1 MRDKKVF
8 VIAVFF
14 SCILLVFHLSEQG
27 RASVPLRDCET
38 CHTIYPE
45 MMAVKDDKKIKD
57 IQTAHCVNCHTNTTG
72 DTIKI
77 LGSFRV
83 PVVYNTTKEL
93 ASLLAGGNFYY
104 AANYGDKKGHNIHG
118 ITNIDANF
126 PGLPPGYD
134 RSLDPSAVGYNKNKP
149 LSCAGSNGCHGDRNI
164 ENPFAAIMGA
174 HHGIDFPIDG
184 TETARSY
191 RYLRITSKVK
201 GSEVKDSKVKGV
213 VGLEHD
219 NWGQNSTPSKHNE
232 YSLSMNRLCVSCHG
246 NFHGRDKQMTWFRH
260 PVGVA
265 IPNKGEFKGYITY
278 NLDAPV
284 GRKDVPEASN
294 LDAPVGRKDV
304 PEASGKAVRHGSDV
318 VVCLSCHM
326 AHGSPYNSSLRW
338 DFDIISTGG
347 SKEGERGG
355 CFICHTKK

>member
-45 MMAVKDDKKIKD
+45 MTEKGDYKKVLL
-57 IQTAHCVNCHTNTTG
+57 APCVSCHANTTG

-77 LGSFRV
+77 LGEFRI
-83 PVVYNTTKEL
+83 PAVYNTKEP

-104 AANYGDKKGHNIHG
+104 VANYGDKKGHNIDK
-118 ITNIDANF
+118 IANVDANF

-134 RSLDPSAVGYNKNKP
+134 RALDPSAVGYNKNKP
-149 LSCAGSNGCHGDRNI
+149 LTCAGSNGCHGNRNI
-164 ENPFAAIMGA
+164 ENSFAAMMGA
-174 HHGIDFPIDG
+174 HHAIDFPIDG
-184 TETARSY
+184 TTIAMSY
-191 RYLRITSKVK
+191 RYLRITP
-201 GSEVKDSKVKGV
+201 KVKGV

-232 YSLSMNRLCVSCHG
+232 YSLSINRLCVSCHG
-246 NFHGRDKQMTWFRH
+246 NFHGRAQQKAGFRH
-260 PVGVA
+260 PVGVT

-284 GRKDVPEASN
+284 GRKDVPEAS
-294 LDAPVGRKDV
+294 GKDV
-304 PEASGKAVRHGSDV
+304 SHGSDV

-338 DFDIISTGG
+338 NFDIISAG
-347 SKEGERGG
+347 SENIISAGSEKGERGG